1 MTMNPGPDQESPT
14 AGTAPQDPAAVV
26 DALEE
31 RVFGE
36 QGNPLDADPE
46 SADAS
51 MLGGAGGAE
60 PPV

>member
-14 AGTAPQDPAAVV
+14 AGTAPKDPAAVV

-36 QGNPLDADPE
+36 QGNPLDATPR
-46 SADAS
+46 APDAPV
-51 MLGGAGGAE
+51 LGGAGGAE